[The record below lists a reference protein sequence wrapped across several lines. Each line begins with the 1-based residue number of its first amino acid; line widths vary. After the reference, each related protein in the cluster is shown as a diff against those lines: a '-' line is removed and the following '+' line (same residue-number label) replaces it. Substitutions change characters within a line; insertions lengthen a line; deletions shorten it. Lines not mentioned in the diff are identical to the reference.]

1 MIRVGQKFRE
11 ERMRR
16 GLSIEDVSRGT
27 KIRPSFISAIER
39 GEYHKIPSA
48 SYAKGFVRNY
58 AEYLG
63 LSSREMLALFRR
75 EFDVEKHIKVLPES
89 YTRHTEIPLK
99 RARVRFTILGI
110 AAILFLL
117 GAFLFYQYRSA
128 FFSPA
133 LTIETPK
140 ESVLETTDV
149 TVTGKTEPSATVTV
163 NNTPVALDEDGKF
176 RKTVT
181 VFPGKSVIIIRAKN
195 RLGKESVVQKTVEVR
210 E

>member
-11 ERMRR
+11 ERLRR
-16 GLSIEDVSRGT
+16 SLSIEDVSRGT

-39 GEYHKIPSA
+39 GDYHKLPSP

-75 EFDVEKHIKVLPES
+75 EFDVEKNIKVLPDT
-89 YTRHTEIPLK
+89 YTRHTDIPLK
-99 RARVRFTILGI
+99 RSRIRFTIIGI
-110 AAILFLL
+110 AGLILLI

-133 LTIETPK
+133 LTIDTPA
-140 ESVLETTDV
+140 ESIVRTTDV
-149 TVTGKTEPSATVTV
+149 VVSGKADQSATVTV

-176 RKTVT
+176 SKTVT

-195 RLGKESVVQKTVEVR
+195 RLGKESIVQKTVEVK